1 MRLHDGRRDL
11 AMNPLRS
18 EVPSVDQ
25 CHMLLREYRVPHH
38 IVQHSQM
45 VCRVAGFLAAELN
58 NRGENLSIPEIEA
71 AALLHDMTKMEGLK
85 TSQDHAQTGRKLLA
99 SLGFKRI
106 GEIVV
111 EHIKLQE
118 GRLCRPLSEEEII
131 NYSDKRVLH
140 TRVVPLAERF
150 ADLRKRY
157 GNEGSDKSTSERI
170 IALERQ
176 TYELEQKIFAKL
188 GFTPDELFD
197 LIESAFTKPA

>member
-1 MRLHDGRRDL
+1 MEVHAGGGDFV
-11 AMNPLRS
+11 MNPLRS

-25 CHMLLREYRVPHH
+25 CHLLLREYHVPRH

-85 TSQDHAQTGRKLLA
+85 TTQDHAHTGMKLLA
-99 SLGFKRI
+99 NLGFKRI

-111 EHIKLQE
+111 EHIRLQE
-118 GRLCRPLSEEEII
+118 GRLYRPLSEEEII

-157 GNEGSDKSTSERI
+157 GNRGSDKGTIERI
-170 IALERQ
+170 VALEGQ
-176 TYELEQKIFAKL
+176 TYELERKIFAKL
-188 GFTPDELFD
+188 SFAPEQLSGLM
-197 LIESAFTKPA
+197 ESASTG

>member
-1 MRLHDGRRDL
+1 MGVHAGGGDFV
-11 AMNPLRS
+11 MNPSGS

-25 CHMLLREYRVPHH
+25 CHLLLREYQVPRH

-45 VCRVAGFLAAELN
+45 VCRVAGFLAVELN

-85 TSQDHAQTGRKLLA
+85 TTQDHAHTGMKLLA
-99 SLGFKRI
+99 NLGFKRI

-111 EHIKLQE
+111 EHIRLQE

-157 GNEGSDKSTSERI
+157 GNRGSDKGAIERI
-170 IALERQ
+170 VALEGQ
-176 TYELEQKIFAKL
+176 TYELERKIFAKL
-188 GFTPDELFD
+188 GFAPEQLSA
-197 LIESAFTKPA
+197 LMESASTE